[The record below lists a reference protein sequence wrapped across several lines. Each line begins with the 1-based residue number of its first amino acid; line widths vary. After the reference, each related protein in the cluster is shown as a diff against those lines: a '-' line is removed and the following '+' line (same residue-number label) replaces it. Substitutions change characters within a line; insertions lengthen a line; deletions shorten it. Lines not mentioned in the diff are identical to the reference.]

1 MMQEFDFILLLI
13 SVGATLLSCI
23 LPLYIQT
30 GLMHLK
36 HEQKISKQERSDHPK
51 ISVIVAAHNEEKN
64 IAACLSSLVNQDYPD
79 DRYEI
84 IIVND
89 RSTDA
94 TGSILKNFEAQY
106 FNLRVVE
113 ITKTAQ
119 NYSPKKYAL
128 DQGIKHSS
136 TEILFFT
143 DADCTAESRWLSTM
157 IKYFSDD
164 VGVVMGFSPV
174 MKSGGLLNVM
184 SRLETF
190 RTAAIMFGFTG
201 NDNSYMSVGRNWAYR
216 KQAYRD
222 AGEMQTVKS
231 IVSGDDD
238 LLLQQIVHNTRWK
251 VRACLDK
258 GSFVW
263 TRSTS
268 NIGSYIRQKMR
279 HFSAS
284 VHYPFVIQLAFGLSQ
299 LISLICLLSS
309 ILAAVDI
316 HLLLLLL
323 PTIPFTFCFVNITHI
338 ASHIERQNIVSAF
351 AAFIFEPIY
360 VVVYSII
367 SILGIVT
374 RPSWS

>member
-1 MMQEFDFILLLI
+1 M
-13 SVGATLLSCI
+13 SCI

-36 HEQKISKQERSDHPK
+36 QEQKISKQEPSDLPK

-64 IAACLSSLVNQDYPD
+64 IAACLTSLVNQDYPK

-94 TGSILKNFEAQY
+94 TGSILENFEAQY
-106 FNLRVVE
+106 SNIRVVE

-119 NYSPKKYAL
+119 NYSPKKYAV
-128 DQGIKHSS
+128 DQGVKRSS

-143 DADCTAESRWLSTM
+143 DTDCIAESSWLSTM
-157 IKYFSDD
+157 IKYFSEN
-164 VGVVMGFSPV
+164 VGIVVGFSPV
-174 MKSGGLLNVM
+174 MKSDSLLNVM

-190 RTAAIMFGFTG
+190 RTAATMFGFAG
-201 NDNSYMSVGRNWAYR
+201 NNNSYMSVGRNWAYR

-222 AGEMQTVKS
+222 AGEMQTIKS

-238 LLLQQIVHNTRWK
+238 LLLQQIVHNTSWK

-284 VHYPFVIQLAFGLSQ
+284 VHYPFVIQLALGLSQ
-299 LISLICLLSS
+299 LILLICLLAS
-309 ILAAVDI
+309 ILAAVEI

-323 PTIPFTFCFVNITHI
+323 PTIPFTICFMNITYI
-338 ASHIERQNIVSAF
+338 ASHIERQNIVSAI

-360 VVVYSII
+360 IVVYSIM

-374 RPSWS
+374 RPRWS